1 MRVIVVVFVLAL
13 VLLLSSCRSA
23 DASGASGGTLD
34 TRVDRIIASSGAE
47 TVAVAMIDLETGR
60 TFRRNADVSL
70 HAASTM
76 KVPVMVALFE
86 RIDRGEL
93 TLDQPVPVRNE
104 FRSILDGSTY
114 TIESSDDSDKELYQ
128 HVGQSLPLE
137 NLMRRMIVRSSNL
150 ATNLLIEFVGAQR
163 VMGLMRDL
171 GAHDIRV
178 LRGVEDIPAFE
189 AGMNNTTTA
198 WDMALVMK
206 AIAEE
211 RVVSPAASRQM
222 LAILEDQEFTG
233 AIPAGVPDGVRVA
246 NKTGSITRIRHDAA
260 IVLPEDR
267 RPYVLVV
274 LTRGLAKGSD
284 ADDVIAAIS
293 EAVWETLSR

>member
-1 MRVIVVVFVLAL
+1 MKVMVLAL
-13 VLLLSSCRSA
+13 VVFTGFASCRSVDSA
-23 DASGASGGTLD
+23 GDASGESLE
-34 TRVDRIIASSGAE
+34 RRIDRIAAASGAE

-60 TFRRNADVSL
+60 EFRRQADVSL

-93 TLDQPVPVRNE
+93 RLDQPVPVTNE
-104 FRSILDGSTY
+104 FRSILDGTTY
-114 TIESSDDSDKELYQ
+114 SIDSSDDSDKELYD
-128 HVGQSLPLE
+128 HVGRTVPLE
-137 NLMRRMIVRSSNL
+137 ELMRRMIVRSSNL
-150 ATNLLIEFVGAQR
+150 ATNELIALVGGER

-171 GAHDIRV
+171 GAYDIRV

-211 RVVSPAASRQM
+211 RVVSPEASRQM
-222 LAILEDQEFTG
+222 LQILEGQEFRG
-233 AIPAGVPDGVRVA
+233 AIPAGVPEGVRVA

-260 IVLPEDR
+260 IVMPPDR
-267 RPYVLVV
+267 KPYVLVV
-274 LTRGLAKGSD
+274 LTRGLDKGAA
-284 ADDVIAAIS
+284 ADEVIAA
-293 EAVWETLSR
+293 VSREIWRELQ